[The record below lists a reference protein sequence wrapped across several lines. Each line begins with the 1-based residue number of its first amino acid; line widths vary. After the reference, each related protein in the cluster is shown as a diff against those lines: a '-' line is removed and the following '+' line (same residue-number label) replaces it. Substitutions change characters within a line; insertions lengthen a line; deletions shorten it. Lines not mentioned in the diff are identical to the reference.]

1 MRLKFPERS
10 TETLNITFPLTP
22 LLIRLNDDVGKLPAG
37 IVVSLPKQYAWSLIR
52 SKLASVVGSFNAVPD
67 LTLDESET
75 DVVFA
80 S

>member
-37 IVVSLPKQYAWSLIR
+37 IVVSLPKQYAWSMIR
-52 SKLASVVGSFNAVPD
+52 RKLACVVGSLQAVPD
-67 LTLDESET
+67 ITIDESDV